1 MYIIVFRQK
10 IKWNSYK
17 QKGSSI
23 VVHSFMNS
31 REPPGSA
38 EISQTAISL
47 LGRVGVPGE
56 LSIQGVLAGCSRDLA
71 SGRVISL
78 GV

>member
-1 MYIIVFRQK
+1 M
-10 IKWNSYK
+10 
-17 QKGSSI
+17 
-23 VVHSFMNS
+23 VHSFINS

-38 EISQTAISL
+38 EISQTAMSL

-56 LSIQGVLAGCSRDLA
+56 LWIQGVLAGCSRDLA